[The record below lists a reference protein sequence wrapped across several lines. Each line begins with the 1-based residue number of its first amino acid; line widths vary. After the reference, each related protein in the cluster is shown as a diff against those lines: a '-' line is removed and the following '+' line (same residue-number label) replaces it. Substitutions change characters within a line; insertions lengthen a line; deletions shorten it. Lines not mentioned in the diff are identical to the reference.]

1 MSSHSGH
8 IDIEKLEQV
17 NKVYLQRAL
26 NDDPDLITEQAMKVL
41 RKHLQSKYVQR
52 NCTALSVIF
61 LLKIMCFENQFLV
74 ENIHLAKILHL
85 LHNKLVLCSLTE
97 AIKISVKR

>member
-52 NCTALSVIF
+52 SCTALSVICM
-61 LLKIMCFENQFLV
+61 LKIMCFENQFLV

>member
-52 NCTALSVIF
+52 NFTALSVICM
-61 LLKIMCFENQFLV
+61 LKIMCFENQFLV
-74 ENIHLAKILHL
+74 ENIHLAKILHH
-85 LHNKLVLCSLTE
+85 LHNKLVLCSLIE
-97 AIKISVKR
+97 AI